1 MPLPV
6 IPILTTAGRFAL
18 PYLQRELVKQGTK
31 KFIKDHGKEA
41 LTAVTGGV
49 VLNRVMDDNIDPSI
63 TQSVAESPEG
73 LVIGGEPKETLPPP
87 PPLVTPEP
95 EKIDT
100 KLETPIDQGIK
111 SEPLITPEPKKIDT
125 TLTTP
130 VADTPKKEDFILT
143 KDKAETGSLTDVE
156 VQTAKSLKGE
166 TADYY
171 SKIVKGMEDFS
182 QPIASKEQL
191 KNYIKNLKATEAETN
206 YLGIDNLIDSYQGDK
221 VDITKFKKALAKR
234 DISSTIRSEE
244 IPQRLSLRGDQSG
257 TSHYETFQSFSLP
270 GDLEDKSI
278 LLIKFDRPPGEEKY
292 FPPGTHFNP
301 VISADTIA
309 HVRGQMSYIEPVK
322 AQVTGGVDYEM
333 LPKAEGDAIR
343 KLSNTFIIDEIQSD
357 YLQDQREKG
366 FISDY
371 KILTG
376 DNEVINFLENK
387 NIDYTIA
394 ENRGTKVARFNQK
407 NMRVNLDDRI
417 MAASKGK
424 GVDVDREIPIGPGY
438 SHIFFKGNYL
448 HSVAKQDY
456 NNPYHNSRGGS
467 LDLKLYGNQSVL
479 IRGKRTRDF
488 STKQSVEERT
498 KQYIKNVYK
507 PVPNLPIVKTEKWVD
522 LAIDA
527 AIKKAI
533 DKNADSIA
541 FTNGNIQTN
550 RYQGMGS
557 EEQQGMKYFYD
568 NIVKNK
574 FDKLAKKYGVEI
586 EEISLRSTQFKE
598 LNKQYQYAET
608 NANAVLT
615 KMTATELLNIFTKQD
630 VELPDYFNMFLAIP
644 KYDDPKVLKPEIIKQ
659 RSIIEYLQNQV
670 NIMKSYEDPQPM
682 SETQELLRDSVEKK
696 VGSYGAESEYLVWVY
711 NKGTENEEVYLNLPA
726 VQVKLSNYAKEGK
739 EGYADEGL
747 RDVIETGLV
756 KDNETTKYIN
766 DYDAVLINEEIED
779 TARNEVIYKMPLPK
793 ELQKEIL
800 SKPKKM
806 SKLQG
811 QSNRLFA

>member
-49 VLNRVMDDNIDPSI
+49 VLNRIMDDNIDPSI

-244 IPQRLSLRGDQSG
+244 IPQGLSLRGDKG
-257 TSHYETFQSFSLP
+257 GPSHYETFESFSLP
-270 GDLEDKSI
+270 GALENRSI

-309 HVRGQMSYIEPVK
+309 HVRGQKGYADPELLKRLSLSVYDTSFSKEE
-322 AQVTGGVDYEM
+322 QE
-333 LPKAEGDAIR
+333 AII
-343 KLSNTFIIDEIQSD
+343 KLKDTFIIDEIQSD

-407 NMRVNLDDRI
+407 NMQVNLDDRI

-488 STKQSVEERT
+488 PTKQSVEERT

-533 DKNADSIA
+533 DKNVDSIA

-568 NIVKNK
+568 NIVRKK

-586 EEISLRSTQFKE
+586 EEINLKSTQFQE

-608 NANAVLT
+608 NASAVLT
-615 KMTATELLNIFTKQD
+615 KLSAKELLAKLRTGPAQR
-630 VELPDYFNMFLAIP
+630 ELPDYFNIFLGVP
-644 KYDDPKVLKPEIIKQ
+644 KYNDPKVLRPEIIKQ
-659 RSIIEYLQNQV
+659 DSIIQLLQNQV

-696 VGSYGAESEYLVWVY
+696 VGSYGPESEYLVWTIGSG
-711 NKGTENEEVYLNLPA
+711 KEIYLGLPA
-726 VQVKLSNYAKEGK
+726 VQVKLSNYAKSGAEGF
-739 EGYADEGL
+739 ADEGL
-747 RDVIETGLV
+747 RDVALKGV
-756 KDNETTKYIN
+756 VVDNESSKYIN

>member
-6 IPILTTAGRFAL
+6 IPILTTAGRFTL

-49 VLNRVMDDNIDPSI
+49 VLNRVMDEEQDPSI
-63 TQSVAESPEG
+63 TQSVGVGPEG
-73 LVIGGEPKETLPPP
+73 LVIGGEQKETLPPP
-87 PPLVTPEP
+87 PPLVTPKAE
-95 EKIDT
+95 EIDT

-130 VADTPKKEDFILT
+130 VADPPKKEDFILT
-143 KDKAETGSLTDVE
+143 KEKAETGALTDVE
-156 VQTAKSLKGE
+156 AQTAKSLKGE
-166 TADYY
+166 QPDYY
-171 SKIVKGMEDFS
+171 SKVIKGMDDFK
-182 QPIASKEQL
+182 QPIASKEEL
-191 KNYIKNLKATEAETN
+191 KNYIKNLKATEAETI
-206 YLGIDNLIDSYQGDK
+206 YLGVDNLIDSYKGDK

-234 DISSTIRSEE
+234 DISSTIRAEE
-244 IPQRLSLRGDQSG
+244 IPQGLTLTGRTDDRD
-257 TSHYETFQSFSLP
+257 HYEEFNVYSLP
-270 GDLEDKSI
+270 GPKVNKSI

-309 HVRGQMSYIEPVK
+309 HVRGQMGFSTGTEVRGEPQEN
-322 AQVTGGVDYEM
+322 AYQ
-333 LPKAEGDAIR
+333 
-343 KLSNTFIIDEIQSD
+343 KLYNTFIMDEIQSD

-366 FISDY
+366 FVRDY
-371 KILTG
+371 EILTG
-376 DNEVINFLENK
+376 DNQVINLLENK
-387 NIDYTIA
+387 NINYTIG
-394 ENRGTKVARFNQK
+394 ENRGTKVARFKQD
-407 NMRVNLDDRI
+407 NMYVRLDENDI
-417 MAASKGK
+417 VKPAPKGE
-424 GVDVDREIPIGPGY
+424 GVTLDREMPIGPGY

-456 NNPYHNSRGGS
+456 NNPYHNSRGGTV
-467 LDLKLYGNQSVL
+467 DLKLYGRARNQ
-479 IRGKRTRDF
+479 T
-488 STKQSVEERT
+488 QEERV
-498 KQYIKNVYK
+498 KQYIKNTYK

-522 LAIDA
+522 LTIDT

-533 DKNADSIA
+533 SEGADSIG

-550 RYQGMGS
+550 RYPGMDS
-557 EEQQGMKYFYD
+557 EQIEGMKYFYD
-568 NIVKNK
+568 NIVKKK
-574 FDKLAKKYGVEI
+574 FDKIAKKYGVEI
-586 EEISLRSTQFKE
+586 EEINLKSTQFQE
-598 LNKQYQYAET
+598 LNKQYTYAET

-615 KMTATELLNIFTKQD
+615 KLSAKELLTKLETGPAQM
-630 VELPDYFNMFLAIP
+630 ELPDYFNMFLGVP
-644 KYDDPKVLKPEIIKQ
+644 EYDDPKVLKPEIVKQ
-659 RSIIEYLQNQV
+659 RSIIEYLRNQV
-670 NIMKSYEDPQPM
+670 GI
-682 SETQELLRDSVEKK
+682 SEKPYSPE
-696 VGSYGAESEYLVWVY
+696 AEYLVWTV
-711 NKGTENEEVYLNLPA
+711 NNGKDIYLNLPA
-726 VQVKLSNYAKEGK
+726 VQVKLSNYAKVGEKGF
-739 EGYADEGL
+739 ADEGL
-747 RDVIETGLV
+747 RDVAGAGTVTNFESS
-756 KDNETTKYIN
+756 KYIN

>member
-6 IPILTTAGRFAL
+6 IPILTTAGRFGL

-49 VLNRVMDDNIDPSI
+49 VLNRVMDDDIDPSI

-87 PPLVTPEP
+87 PPLITPEP

-100 KLETPIDQGIK
+100 KLETPIGEKQDTT
-111 SEPLITPEPKKIDT
+111 LITPEPKKVDT

-166 TADYY
+166 TPDYY
-171 SKIVKGMEDFS
+171 SKVIKGMDDFK
-182 QPIASKEQL
+182 QPIANKEQL
-191 KNYIKNLKATEAETN
+191 KNYIKNLKATEAETI
-206 YLGIDNLIDSYQGDK
+206 YLGVDNLIDSYKGDK
-221 VDITKFKKALAKR
+221 VDITKFKKALAKK
-234 DISSTIRSEE
+234 DISSTIRAEE
-244 IPQRLSLRGDQSG
+244 IPQGLSLRGDKG
-257 TSHYETFQSFSLP
+257 GPSHYETFESFSLP
-270 GDLEDKSI
+270 GPNTNKSI

-309 HVRGQMSYIEPVK
+309 HVRGQMGFYDTFDDE
-322 AQVTGGVDYEM
+322 
-333 LPKAEGDAIR
+333 LPDEKTSLNREEQEAR
-343 KLSNTFIIDEIQSD
+343 KKLRNTFIIDEIQSD

-366 FISDY
+366 FVSDY
-371 KILTG
+371 KILVGNELIDFLNENNVKYTRDSRENTNVVIFEQKG
-376 DNEVINFLENK
+376 LMEFDDTLRATDEGVMRTREVPLDNKYTHIIFKNNF
-387 NIDYTIA
+387 
-394 ENRGTKVARFNQK
+394 
-407 NMRVNLDDRI
+407 
-417 MAASKGK
+417 
-424 GVDVDREIPIGPGY
+424 
-438 SHIFFKGNYL
+438 L
-448 HSVAKQDY
+448 HSVGKQNY
-456 NNPYHNSRGGS
+456 NDEYQNKYANNV
-467 LDLKLYGNQSVL
+467 DLKLYGGQSVL

-488 STKQSVEERT
+488 PTKQSVEERT

-522 LAIDA
+522 LSIDT

-533 DKNADSIA
+533 DEGADSIA

-557 EEQQGMKYFYD
+557 EEMEGMKYFYD
-568 NIVKNK
+568 NIVRKK

-586 EEISLRSTQFKE
+586 EEINLKSTQFQE

-615 KMTATELLNIFTKQD
+615 KLSAKELLDKLKTGPAQM
-630 VELPDYFNMFLAIP
+630 ELPDYFNMFLGVP
-644 KYDDPKVLKPEIIKQ
+644 KYNDPKVLRPEIVRQ
-659 RSIIEYLQNQV
+659 RSIIEYLENQV
-670 NIMKSYEDPQPM
+670 NIMRSYEDPKPM

-696 VGSYGAESEYLVWVY
+696 VGSYGTESEYLVWTIGSG
-711 NKGTENEEVYLNLPA
+711 KEIYLGLPA
-726 VQVKLSNYAKEGK
+726 VQVKLSNYAKSGAEGF
-739 EGYADEGL
+739 ADEGL
-747 RDVIETGLV
+747 RDVALKGV
-756 KDNETTKYIN
+756 VVDNESSKYIN

-811 QSNRLFA
+811 ESNRLFA

>member
-49 VLNRVMDDNIDPSI
+49 VLNRVMDDDIDPSI

-87 PPLVTPEP
+87 PPLITPEP

-100 KLETPIDQGIK
+100 KLETPIGEKQDTT
-111 SEPLITPEPKKIDT
+111 LITPEPKKVDT

-166 TADYY
+166 TPDYY
-171 SKIVKGMEDFS
+171 SKVIKGMDDFK
-182 QPIASKEQL
+182 QPIANKEQL
-191 KNYIKNLKATEAETN
+191 KNYIKNLKATEAETI
-206 YLGIDNLIDSYQGDK
+206 YLGVDNLIDSYKGDK
-221 VDITKFKKALAKR
+221 VDITKFKKALAKK
-234 DISSTIRSEE
+234 DISSTIRAEK
-244 IPQRLSLRGDQSG
+244 IPQGLSLRGDKG
-257 TSHYETFQSFSLP
+257 GPSHYETFESFSLP
-270 GDLEDKSI
+270 GPNTNKSI

-309 HVRGQMSYIEPVK
+309 HVRGQMGFYDMFDDE
-322 AQVTGGVDYEM
+322 
-333 LPKAEGDAIR
+333 LPDEKTSLNKEEQEAR
-343 KLSNTFIIDEIQSD
+343 KKLRNTFIIDEIQSD

-366 FISDY
+366 FVSDY
-371 KILTG
+371 KILVGNELIDFLNENNVKYTRDSRENTNVVIFEQKG
-376 DNEVINFLENK
+376 LMEFDDTLRATDEGVMRTREVPLDNKYTHIIFKNNF
-387 NIDYTIA
+387 
-394 ENRGTKVARFNQK
+394 
-407 NMRVNLDDRI
+407 
-417 MAASKGK
+417 
-424 GVDVDREIPIGPGY
+424 
-438 SHIFFKGNYL
+438 L
-448 HSVAKQDY
+448 HSVGKQNY
-456 NNPYHNSRGGS
+456 NDEYQNKYANNV
-467 LDLKLYGNQSVL
+467 DLKLYGGQSVL

-488 STKQSVEERT
+488 PTKQSVEERT

-522 LAIDA
+522 LSIDT

-533 DKNADSIA
+533 DEGADSIA

-557 EEQQGMKYFYD
+557 EEMEGMKYFYD
-568 NIVKNK
+568 NIVRKK

-586 EEISLRSTQFKE
+586 EEINLKSTQFQE

-615 KMTATELLNIFTKQD
+615 KLSAKELLDKLKTGPAQM
-630 VELPDYFNMFLAIP
+630 ELPDYFNMFLGVP
-644 KYDDPKVLKPEIIKQ
+644 KYNDPKVLRPEIVRQ
-659 RSIIEYLQNQV
+659 RSIIEYLENQV
-670 NIMKSYEDPQPM
+670 NIMRSYEDPKPM

-696 VGSYGAESEYLVWVY
+696 VGSYGPESEYLVWTIGSG
-711 NKGTENEEVYLNLPA
+711 KEIYLGLPA
-726 VQVKLSNYAKEGK
+726 VQVKLSNYAKSGAEGF
-739 EGYADEGL
+739 ADEGL
-747 RDVIETGLV
+747 RDVALKGV
-756 KDNETTKYIN
+756 VVDNESSKYIN

-811 QSNRLFA
+811 ESNRLFA

>member
-49 VLNRVMDDNIDPSI
+49 VLNRVMDDDIDPSI

-87 PPLVTPEP
+87 PPLITPEP

-100 KLETPIDQGIK
+100 KLETPIGEKQDTT
-111 SEPLITPEPKKIDT
+111 LITPEPKKVDT

-221 VDITKFKKALAKR
+221 VDITKFKKTLAKR
-234 DISSTIRSEE
+234 DISSTIRAEE
-244 IPQRLSLRGDQSG
+244 IPQGLSLRGDKG
-257 TSHYETFQSFSLP
+257 GPSHYETFESFSLP
-270 GDLEDKSI
+270 GPNTNKSI
-278 LLIKFDRPPGEEKY
+278 LLIKFDRPPGEQKY

-309 HVRGQMSYIEPVK
+309 HVRGQMGFYDTFDDE
-322 AQVTGGVDYEM
+322 
-333 LPKAEGDAIR
+333 LPDENTSLNKEEQEAR
-343 KLSNTFIIDEIQSD
+343 KKLRNTFIIDEIQSD

-366 FISDY
+366 FVSDY
-371 KILTG
+371 KILVG
-376 DNEVINFLENK
+376 NELIKHLEDN
-387 NIDYTIA
+387 NIKYKLI
-394 ENRGTKVARFNQK
+394 
-407 NMRVNLDDRI
+407 
-417 MAASKGK
+417 
-424 GVDVDREIPIGPGY
+424 DREGTPTVQFEQKGLMEFDDTLRATDVGIIRKREAPLDSKY
-438 SHIFFKGNYL
+438 SHIVFKNNFL
-448 HSVAKQDY
+448 HSVGKQDY
-456 NNPYHNSRGGS
+456 NDKYQNKYAGGV
-467 LDLKLYGNQSVL
+467 DLKLYGNQSVL

-488 STKQSVEERT
+488 PTKQSLEERT

-522 LAIDA
+522 LSIDT

-533 DKNADSIA
+533 DEGADSIA

-557 EEQQGMKYFYD
+557 EEMEGMKYFYD
-568 NIVKNK
+568 NIVRKK

-586 EEISLRSTQFKE
+586 EEINLKSTQFQE

-608 NANAVLT
+608 NASAVLT
-615 KMTATELLNIFTKQD
+615 KLSAKELLTKLETGPAQM
-630 VELPDYFNMFLAIP
+630 ELPDYFNMFLGVP
-644 KYDDPKVLKPEIIKQ
+644 EYDDPKVLKPEIVKQ
-659 RSIIEYLQNQV
+659 RSIIEYLRNQV
-670 NIMKSYEDPQPM
+670 GI
-682 SETQELLRDSVEKK
+682 SEKPYSPE
-696 VGSYGAESEYLVWVY
+696 AEYLVWTV
-711 NKGTENEEVYLNLPA
+711 NNGKDIYLNLPV
-726 VQVKLSNYAKEGK
+726 VQVKLSNYAKTGPL
-739 EGYADEGL
+739 GFADDGL
-747 RDVIETGLV
+747 RDVALKGV
-756 KDNETTKYIN
+756 VVDNESSKYIN

-779 TARNEVIYKMPLPK
+779 TARNEVIYKVPLPK

-806 SKLQG
+806 SKLKG

>member
-6 IPILTTAGRFAL
+6 IPILTTAGRFGL

-49 VLNRVMDDNIDPSI
+49 VLNRVMDDDIDPSI

-87 PPLVTPEP
+87 PPLITPEP

-100 KLETPIDQGIK
+100 KLETPIGEKQDTT
-111 SEPLITPEPKKIDT
+111 LITPEPKKVDT

-166 TADYY
+166 TPDYY
-171 SKIVKGMEDFS
+171 SKVIKGMDDFK
-182 QPIASKEQL
+182 QPIANKEQL
-191 KNYIKNLKATEAETN
+191 KNYIKNLKATEAETI
-206 YLGIDNLIDSYQGDK
+206 YLGVDNLIDSYKGDK
-221 VDITKFKKALAKR
+221 VDITKFKKALAKK
-234 DISSTIRSEE
+234 DISSTIRAEE
-244 IPQRLSLRGDQSG
+244 IPQGLSLRGDKG
-257 TSHYETFQSFSLP
+257 GPSHYETFESFSLP
-270 GDLEDKSI
+270 GPNTNKSI

-309 HVRGQMSYIEPVK
+309 HVRGQMGFYDMFDDE
-322 AQVTGGVDYEM
+322 
-333 LPKAEGDAIR
+333 LPDEKTSLNKEEQEAR
-343 KLSNTFIIDEIQSD
+343 KKLRNTFIIDEIQSD

-366 FISDY
+366 FVSDY
-371 KILTG
+371 KILVGNELIDFLNENNVKYTRDSRENTNVVIFEQKG
-376 DNEVINFLENK
+376 LMEFDDTLRATDEGVMRTREVPLDNKYTHIIFKNNF
-387 NIDYTIA
+387 
-394 ENRGTKVARFNQK
+394 
-407 NMRVNLDDRI
+407 
-417 MAASKGK
+417 
-424 GVDVDREIPIGPGY
+424 
-438 SHIFFKGNYL
+438 L
-448 HSVAKQDY
+448 HSVGKQNY
-456 NNPYHNSRGGS
+456 NDEYQNKYANNV
-467 LDLKLYGNQSVL
+467 DLKLYGGQSVL

-488 STKQSVEERT
+488 PTKQSVEERT

-522 LAIDA
+522 LSIDT

-533 DKNADSIA
+533 DEGADSIA

-557 EEQQGMKYFYD
+557 EEMEGMKYFYD
-568 NIVKNK
+568 NIVRKK

-586 EEISLRSTQFKE
+586 EEINLKSTQFQE

-615 KMTATELLNIFTKQD
+615 KLSAKELLDKLKTGPAQM
-630 VELPDYFNMFLAIP
+630 ELPDYFNMFLGVP
-644 KYDDPKVLKPEIIKQ
+644 KYDDPKVLKPEIVRQ
-659 RSIIEYLQNQV
+659 RSIIEYLENQV
-670 NIMKSYEDPQPM
+670 NIMRSYEDPKPM

-696 VGSYGAESEYLVWVY
+696 VGSYGPESEYLVWTIGSG
-711 NKGTENEEVYLNLPA
+711 KEIYLGLPA
-726 VQVKLSNYAKEGK
+726 VQVKLSNYAKSGAEGF
-739 EGYADEGL
+739 ADEGL
-747 RDVIETGLV
+747 RDVALKGV
-756 KDNETTKYIN
+756 VVDNESSKYIN

-811 QSNRLFA
+811 ESNRLFA

>member
-6 IPILTTAGRFAL
+6 IPILTTAGRFSL

-31 KFIKDHGKEA
+31 KFLKDHGKEA

-49 VLNRVMDDNIDPSI
+49 VLNRVMDEKEDPSI

-87 PPLVTPEP
+87 PPLITPEP

-100 KLETPIDQGIK
+100 KLETPIGEKQDTA
-111 SEPLITPEPKKIDT
+111 LITPEPKKVDT

-130 VADTPKKEDFILT
+130 VVDTPKKEDFILT

-166 TADYY
+166 QADYY
-171 SKIVKGMEDFS
+171 SKIVKGMENFS

-221 VDITKFKKALAKR
+221 VNITKFKKALAKR

-244 IPQRLSLRGDQSG
+244 IPQRLSLRGDKDG
-257 TSHYETFQSFSLP
+257 ISHYETFQSFSLP

-278 LLIKFDRPPGEEKY
+278 LLVKFDRPPGEEKY
-292 FPPGTHFNP
+292 FPPGTHLNP
-301 VISADTIA
+301 VISADTIT
-309 HVRGQMSYIEPVK
+309 HVRGQMGYIEPVK

-366 FISDY
+366 FVSDY
-371 KILTG
+371 KILKG
-376 DNEVINFLENK
+376 NQLVKYLEDNNIKYKLIDREGTPVVQFQQKGLVEFDDTLKANKEGVMRTREAPLENK
-387 NIDYTIA
+387 YTHIL
-394 ENRGTKVARFNQK
+394 FK
-407 NMRVNLDDRI
+407 NN
-417 MAASKGK
+417 
-424 GVDVDREIPIGPGY
+424 
-438 SHIFFKGNYL
+438 FL
-448 HSVAKQDY
+448 HSFGKQDY
-456 NNPYHNSRGGS
+456 NDEYQNKYAGGV
-467 LDLKLYGNQSVL
+467 DLKLYGYGKSLNQTL
-479 IRGKRTRDF
+479 E
-488 STKQSVEERT
+488 QRT

-533 DKNADSIA
+533 DKNADSIG

-557 EEQQGMKYFYD
+557 KEQQGMKYFYD

-586 EEISLRSTQFKE
+586 EEISLRNTPFKE
-598 LNKQYQYAET
+598 LNRQYTYAEY
-608 NANAVLT
+608 NENAVLT
-615 KMTATELLNIFTKQD
+615 KMSATELLNNFTENN
-630 VELPDYFNMFLAIP
+630 VELPDYFNMFIGVP
-644 KYDDPKVLKPEIIKQ
+644 RYDNPKVLRPEIIKQ
-659 RSIIEYLQNQV
+659 KSITELLQNQDAV
-670 NIMKSYEDPQPM
+670 MRATSDPKPM
-682 SETQELLRDSVEKK
+682 SETQELLKDSVEKK
-696 VGSYGAESEYLVWVY
+696 VGSYGPESEYLVWTK
-711 NKGTENEEVYLNLPA
+711 NSGKEIYLKLPI

-747 RDVIETGLV
+747 RDVVETGSV
-756 KDNETTKYIN
+756 ENSETIKYIN

-779 TARNEVIYKMPLPK
+779 TARNEIIYKMPLPK
-793 ELQKEIL
+793 ELQKELL

-806 SKLQG
+806 SKIQG
-811 QSNRLFA
+811 QSARLFA

>member
-221 VDITKFKKALAKR
+221 VDITKFKKALAKK
-234 DISSTIRSEE
+234 DISSTIRAEE
-244 IPQRLSLRGDQSG
+244 IPQGLSLRGDKG
-257 TSHYETFQSFSLP
+257 GPSHYETFESFSLP
-270 GDLEDKSI
+270 GPKTNKSI

-292 FPPGTHFNP
+292 FPPGSHFNP

-309 HVRGQMSYIEPVK
+309 HVRGQMGFYDTFDDE
-322 AQVTGGVDYEM
+322 
-333 LPKAEGDAIR
+333 LPEKNTSLNKEELEAR
-343 KLSNTFIIDEIQSD
+343 KKLNNTFIIDEIQSD

-479 IRGKRTRDF
+479 IKGKRTRDF
-488 STKQSVEERT
+488 PTKQSVEERT

-522 LAIDA
+522 LSIDT

-533 DKNADSIA
+533 DEGADSIA

-557 EEQQGMKYFYD
+557 EEMEGMKYFYD
-568 NIVKNK
+568 NIVRKK

-586 EEISLRSTQFKE
+586 EEINLKSTQFQE

-608 NANAVLT
+608 NASAVLT
-615 KMTATELLNIFTKQD
+615 KLSAKELLAKLRTGPAQR
-630 VELPDYFNMFLAIP
+630 ELPDYFNIFLGVP
-644 KYDDPKVLKPEIIKQ
+644 KYNDPKVLRPEIIKQ
-659 RSIIEYLQNQV
+659 DSIIQLLQNQV

-696 VGSYGAESEYLVWVY
+696 VGSYGPESEYLVWTIGSG
-711 NKGTENEEVYLNLPA
+711 KEIYLGLPA
-726 VQVKLSNYAKEGK
+726 VQVKLSNYAKSGAEGF
-739 EGYADEGL
+739 ADEGL
-747 RDVIETGLV
+747 RDVALKGV
-756 KDNETTKYIN
+756 VVDNESSKYIN

>member
-6 IPILTTAGRFAL
+6 IPILTTAGRFGL

-49 VLNRVMDDNIDPSI
+49 VLNRVMDDDIDPSI

-87 PPLVTPEP
+87 PPLITPEP

-100 KLETPIDQGIK
+100 KLETPIGEKQDTT
-111 SEPLITPEPKKIDT
+111 LITPEPKKVDT

-166 TADYY
+166 TPDYY
-171 SKIVKGMEDFS
+171 SKVIKGMDDFK
-182 QPIASKEQL
+182 QPIANKEQL
-191 KNYIKNLKATEAETN
+191 KNYIKNLKATEAETI
-206 YLGIDNLIDSYQGDK
+206 YLGVDNLIDSYKGDK
-221 VDITKFKKALAKR
+221 VDITKFKKALAKK
-234 DISSTIRSEE
+234 DISSTIRAEE
-244 IPQRLSLRGDQSG
+244 IPQGLSLRGDKG
-257 TSHYETFQSFSLP
+257 GPSHYETFESFSLP
-270 GDLEDKSI
+270 GPNTNKSI

-309 HVRGQMSYIEPVK
+309 HVRGQMGFYDMFDDE
-322 AQVTGGVDYEM
+322 
-333 LPKAEGDAIR
+333 LPDEKTSLNKEEQEAR
-343 KLSNTFIIDEIQSD
+343 KKLRNTFIIDEIQSD

-366 FISDY
+366 FVSDY
-371 KILTG
+371 KILVGNELIDFLNENNVKYTRDSRENTNVVIFEQKG
-376 DNEVINFLENK
+376 LMEFDDTLRATDEGVMRTREVPLDNKYTHIIFKNNF
-387 NIDYTIA
+387 
-394 ENRGTKVARFNQK
+394 
-407 NMRVNLDDRI
+407 
-417 MAASKGK
+417 
-424 GVDVDREIPIGPGY
+424 
-438 SHIFFKGNYL
+438 L
-448 HSVAKQDY
+448 HSVGKQNY
-456 NNPYHNSRGGS
+456 NDEYQNKYANNV
-467 LDLKLYGNQSVL
+467 DLKLYGGQSVL

-488 STKQSVEERT
+488 PTKQSVEERT

-522 LAIDA
+522 LSIDT

-533 DKNADSIA
+533 DEGADSIA

-557 EEQQGMKYFYD
+557 EEMEGMKYFYD
-568 NIVKNK
+568 NIVRKK

-586 EEISLRSTQFKE
+586 EEINLKSTQFQE

-615 KMTATELLNIFTKQD
+615 K
-630 VELPDYFNMFLAIP
+630 
-644 KYDDPKVLKPEIIKQ
+644 
-659 RSIIEYLQNQV
+659 
-670 NIMKSYEDPQPM
+670 
-682 SETQELLRDSVEKK
+682 
-696 VGSYGAESEYLVWVY
+696 
-711 NKGTENEEVYLNLPA
+711 
-726 VQVKLSNYAKEGK
+726 LSAKECLGK
-739 EGYADEGL
+739 L
-747 RDVIETGLV
+747 
-756 KDNETTKYIN
+756 
-766 DYDAVLINEEIED
+766 
-779 TARNEVIYKMPLPK
+779 
-793 ELQKEIL
+793 
-800 SKPKKM
+800 KK
-806 SKLQG
+806 
-811 QSNRLFA
+811 

>member
-6 IPILTTAGRFAL
+6 IPILTTAGRFGL

-49 VLNRVMDDNIDPSI
+49 ILNRVMDEEQDPSI
-63 TQSVAESPEG
+63 TQSVGVGPEG

-87 PPLVTPEP
+87 PPIFTPEA

-130 VADTPKKEDFILT
+130 VADSPKKEDFILT
-143 KDKAETGSLTDVE
+143 KEKAETGALTDVE

-166 TADYY
+166 QPDYY
-171 SKIVKGMEDFS
+171 SKVVKGMDDFK
-182 QPIASKEQL
+182 QPIASKEQV
-191 KNYIKNLKATEAETN
+191 KNYIKNLKATEAETI
-206 YLGIDNLIDSYQGDK
+206 YLGVDNLIDSYKGDK

-234 DISSTIRSEE
+234 DISSTIRAEE
-244 IPQRLSLRGDQSG
+244 IPQGLSLRGEKG
-257 TSHYETFQSFSLP
+257 GPSHYETFESFSLP
-270 GDLEDKSI
+270 GPNTNKSI
-278 LLIKFDRPPGEEKY
+278 LLIKFDRPPGEQKY

-309 HVRGQMSYIEPVK
+309 HVRGQMGFSSGPEVRGKEQENAY
-322 AQVTGGVDYEM
+322 Q
-333 LPKAEGDAIR
+333 
-343 KLSNTFIIDEIQSD
+343 KLYNTFIVDEIQSD

-366 FISDY
+366 FVSDY
-371 KILTG
+371 KILVG
-376 DNEVINFLENK
+376 NELIKHLEDN
-387 NIDYTIA
+387 NIKYELI
-394 ENRGTKVARFNQK
+394 
-407 NMRVNLDDRI
+407 
-417 MAASKGK
+417 
-424 GVDVDREIPIGPGY
+424 DREGTPVVKFKQKGLMEFDDTLRATDAGIIRTREAPLDSKY
-438 SHIFFKGNYL
+438 SHIVFKNNFL
-448 HSVAKQDY
+448 HSVGKQDY
-456 NNPYHNSRGGS
+456 NDKYQNKYAGGV
-467 LDLKLYGNQSVL
+467 DLKLYGTS
-479 IRGKRTRDF
+479 RDGKNVQT
-488 STKQSVEERT
+488 QEERV

-522 LAIDA
+522 LSIDT

-533 DKNADSIA
+533 DEGADSIA

-557 EEQQGMKYFYD
+557 EEMEGMKYFYD
-568 NIVKNK
+568 NIVRKK

-586 EEISLRSTQFKE
+586 EEINLKSTQFQE

-608 NANAVLT
+608 NASAVLT
-615 KMTATELLNIFTKQD
+615 KLSAKELLTKLETGSAQM
-630 VELPDYFNMFLAIP
+630 ELPDYFNMFLGVP
-644 KYDDPKVLKPEIIKQ
+644 KYDDPKVLRPEIVKQ
-659 RSIIEYLQNQV
+659 KSIIEYLRNQV
-670 NIMKSYEDPQPM
+670 GI
-682 SETQELLRDSVEKK
+682 SEKPYSPE
-696 VGSYGAESEYLVWVY
+696 AEYLVWTI
-711 NKGTENEEVYLNLPA
+711 NNGKDIYLNLPA
-726 VQVKLSNYAKEGK
+726 VQVKLSNYAKSGEKGF
-739 EGYADEGL
+739 ADEGL
-747 RDVIETGLV
+747 RDVALKGV
-756 KDNETTKYIN
+756 VVDNESSKYIN

>member
-6 IPILTTAGRFAL
+6 IPILTTAGRFGL

-49 VLNRVMDDNIDPSI
+49 ILNRVMDEEQDPSI

-130 VADTPKKEDFILT
+130 VADPPKKEDFILT
-143 KDKAETGSLTDVE
+143 KEKAETGALTDVE
-156 VQTAKSLKGE
+156 VQTATSLKGKQP
-166 TADYY
+166 DYY
-171 SKIVKGMEDFS
+171 SKIIKGMDDFK
-182 QPIASKEQL
+182 QPIASKEQV
-191 KNYIKNLKATEAETN
+191 KNYIKNLKATEAETI
-206 YLGIDNLIDSYQGDK
+206 YLGVDNLIDSYKGDK

-234 DISSTIRSEE
+234 DISSTIRAEE
-244 IPQRLSLRGDQSG
+244 IPQGLSLRGDKG
-257 TSHYETFQSFSLP
+257 GPSHYETFESFSLP
-270 GDLEDKSI
+270 GPNINKSI
-278 LLIKFDRPPGEEKY
+278 LLIKFDRPPGEQKY
-292 FPPGTHFNP
+292 FPPGSHFNP

-309 HVRGQMSYIEPVK
+309 HVRGQMGFYDTFDDEIIEKSVLS
-322 AQVTGGVDYEM
+322 T
-333 LPKAEGDAIR
+333 EGLNKEELEAR
-343 KLSNTFIIDEIQSD
+343 KKLRNTFIIDEIQSD

-366 FISDY
+366 FVSDY
-371 KILTG
+371 KILVG
-376 DNEVINFLENK
+376 DELIDFLNKNNIKYIRDSRENTNVVIFEQKGLLEFDDTLRITDEGVVGTREVPLDSKYTHIIFKNNFLHRVGKRDSNDEYQNK
-387 NIDYTIA
+387 YADN
-394 ENRGTKVARFNQK
+394 V
-407 NMRVNLDDRI
+407 
-417 MAASKGK
+417 
-424 GVDVDREIPIGPGY
+424 
-438 SHIFFKGNYL
+438 
-448 HSVAKQDY
+448 
-456 NNPYHNSRGGS
+456 
-467 LDLKLYGNQSVL
+467 DLKLYSYTYEVSTPSGVKL
-479 IRGKRTRDF
+479 KKRAKSPQT
-488 STKQSVEERT
+488 VEERT

-522 LAIDA
+522 LSIDA

-533 DKNADSIA
+533 SEGADSIA

-550 RYQGMGS
+550 RYQGMGA
-557 EEQQGMKYFYD
+557 EEMEGMKYFYD
-568 NIVKNK
+568 SIVRKK

-586 EEISLRSTQFKE
+586 EEINLKSTQFQE
-598 LNKQYQYAET
+598 LNKQYAYAET

-615 KMTATELLNIFTKQD
+615 KMSAQDLLNNLTKQE
-630 VELPDYFNMFLAIP
+630 VELPDYFNMIVGVPDETQAPSQEETEMSGILKSKFL
-644 KYDDPKVLKPEIIKQ
+644 KQKEIIDQ
-659 RSIIEYLQNQV
+659 LSMQTNIIKTLDKD
-670 NIMKSYEDPQPM
+670 IADKG
-682 SETQELLRDSVEKK
+682 T
-696 VGSYGAESEYLVWVY
+696 YGTESDYLVWTV
-711 NKGTENEEVYLNLPA
+711 NNGKDIYLNLPA
-726 VQVKLSNYAKEGK
+726 VQVKLSNYAKTGPL
-739 EGYADEGL
+739 GFADDGL
-747 RDVIETGLV
+747 RDVSGTGV
-756 KDNETTKYIN
+756 VTNFESSKYIN
-766 DYDAVLINEEIED
+766 DYDAVLINQEIED
-779 TARNEVIYKMPLPK
+779 TQRNEVIYKMPLPK